1 VALLRGLGGNLGE
14 STKEAFAKEVFGW
27 CGASPHGRRLMFTY
41 YNKERDKM
49 EPYTSEV
56 DDRILLSNF
65 KTDNYPVV
73 QTAAIKFTLVRL
85 DKKKLYK

>member
-1 VALLRGLGGNLGE
+1 
-14 STKEAFAKEVFGW
+14 
-27 CGASPHGRRLMFTY
+27 
-41 YNKERDKM
+41 M